1 MRRGVRLAG
10 TLLILAG
17 LGLLAWGFTIW
28 RWQDPFT
35 AVYTHLEQ
43 RELEQSY
50 ERRAAAFAP
59 PADAAPT
66 TSPADPGQVEQQI
79 AAAARRYR
87 EGLKSGDPVGR
98 LQIPRLGLTIMI
110 VEGTETEPLKRGP
123 GRFSDLLVPGEGGL
137 VYVAGHRTTYSAPF
151 SRIDTLRPGDPV
163 FVDVPYGRFEYR
175 VTGHRIVRAD
185 DVSVLR
191 SRGEEVLALQA
202 CHPRFF
208 ASHRY
213 IAYAKP
219 VSVTPSGGTATA
231 IGR

>member
-50 ERRAAAFAP
+50 ERREAAFAP
-59 PADAAPT
+59 PDATPT
-66 TSPADPGQVEQQI
+66 TSPVDPEELEQQI

-87 EGLKSGDPVGR
+87 DALKSGDPVGR

-123 GRFSDLLVPGEGGL
+123 GRFSELLVPGEGGL

-151 SRIDTLRPGDPV
+151 SRIDTLRPGDAV

-191 SRGEEVLALQA
+191 SRDEEVLALQA

-219 VSVTPSGGTATA
+219 VSVTPPRGTATA

>member
-1 MRRGVRLAG
+1 MRRAVRIAG
-10 TLLILAG
+10 TVLILAG
-17 LGLLAWGFTIW
+17 LGLLAWGFTTW

-43 RELEQSY
+43 RGLEQSY
-50 ERRAAAFAP
+50 ERRVAAFAP
-59 PADAAPT
+59 PADATPTAAP
-66 TSPADPGQVEQQI
+66 PEPERVERQI
-79 AAAARRYR
+79 AAAAKRYR
-87 EGLKSGDPVGR
+87 KALKSGDPVGR

-110 VEGTETEPLKRGP
+110 VEGTEAEPLKRGP
-123 GRFSDLLVPGEGGL
+123 GRFSDLFVPGEGGL

-151 SRIDTLRPGDPV
+151 SRIDTLRPGDAV
-163 FVDVPYGRFEYR
+163 FIDVPYGRFEYR

-185 DVSVLR
+185 DLSVLR

-219 VSVTPSGGTATA
+219 VSVTPPRGTATA
-231 IGR
+231 TGD